1 MFIDNYFNTT
11 IWSEQKPEFVKSL
24 NKASNKYIKDA
35 RTREKK
41 FIKEH
46 GDFGRSYHSTPLT
59 MDNDFLDFRNY
70 IGQKSW
76 EYLDHQGYDM
86 QQYTTM
92 FSEMW
97 VQEFAKK
104 GGGHH
109 SAHVH
114 WNQHVSGFYF
124 LKCSDKTS
132 YPVFHEPRTG
142 ARATKLKM
150 KDQKGV
156 WGGSELIHFKPTPG
170 TLIIFPG
177 FLEHEFSVDFGLYI
191 GIYKPCRKKWLKMFK
206 KKKYTVIRQAISKDL
221 AAFVANYFMMQK
233 QVYDTC
239 RAQRY
244 ISPFENIIGHY
255 EGRDEQI
262 PETYSQYSNIAM
274 ETLMLKC
281 QPKMEEVTGLKLYPA
296 YTYARI
302 YKKGDILKRHKDR
315 FSCEISTTMN
325 LGGDDW
331 PIYLEPSGKEGMK
344 GIKVDLKPGDML
356 VYSGCE
362 LEHWR
367 NKFRGKEC
375 VQVFLHYN
383 NRKTPG
389 ARDNMFDKRPHL
401 GLPSWF
407 KR

>member
-1 MFIDNYFNTT
+1 
-11 IWSEQKPEFVKSL
+11 
-24 NKASNKYIKDA
+24 
-35 RTREKK
+35 
-41 FIKEH
+41 
-46 GDFGRSYHSTPLT
+46 
-59 MDNDFLDFRNY
+59 
-70 IGQKSW
+70 
-76 EYLDHQGYDM
+76 
-86 QQYTTM
+86 
-92 FSEMW
+92 
-97 VQEFAKK
+97 
-104 GGGHH
+104 
-109 SAHVH
+109 
-114 WNQHVSGFYF
+114 
-124 LKCSDKTS
+124 
-132 YPVFHEPRTG
+132 
-142 ARATKLKM
+142 
-150 KDQKGV
+150 
-156 WGGSELIHFKPTPG
+156 
-170 TLIIFPG
+170 
-177 FLEHEFSVDFGLYI
+177 
-191 GIYKPCRKKWLKMFK
+191 MFK

-221 AAFVANYFMMQK
+221 ATFVANYFSMQK

-255 EGRDEQI
+255 EGNDEQI
-262 PETYSQYSNIAM
+262 PNTYSQYSNIAM

-325 LGGDDW
+325 LGGDPW
-331 PIYLEPSGKEGMK
+331 PIYLEPSGEIDKK

-367 NKFRGKEC
+367 NKFKGKEC
-375 VQVFLHYN
+375 IQVFLHYN
-383 NRKTPG
+383 NCKTLG